1 MRPYKL
7 AILIF
12 LCSHLF
18 WTGCEKTMVDFD
30 NDALISIKTPS
41 INSNSYTS
49 IIATRKDASVEIS
62 LKYFDPG
69 LFYKERNYTVY
80 PDYFEVYLSKDEGAS
95 WEMIRTL
102 DSTFINKS
110 FIIPGLLNGNLY
122 YVYLK
127 ETFINTKST
136 KNTNVA
142 LFVPSAFK
150 PTYSLILTD
159 YYDNDLYSFDWNS
172 SDNNIVY
179 ATTYYEFKPGYAAAS
194 VFISR
199 SDNEQQLVD
208 INAWFPHFN
217 EDGTKISFSSDKG
230 EKFDGKLMPEHIA
243 IYDINTKTTN
253 RITSGYSVNRYPVW
267 SPDNSQIAFSYSEKS
282 DESLRIALLNS
293 DTHIQKILQTESVL
307 NQNILSYSQIRPTWS
322 ADGKYIYFTLWYSTD
337 SNIYPGLYD
346 IYRISTNGG
355 IPEPVISSPWIECTP
370 VISPDDSKL
379 AFLTDFNGKLQIWV
393 YDYKNNK
400 FHQPFDN
407 DIYSFDEVWSQ
418 LKWKDNNT
426 ILFANRSGLYSISV
440 E

>member
-7 AILIF
+7 ATLIF
-12 LCSHLF
+12 LSSHLF
-18 WTGCEKTMVDFD
+18 WTGCEKTMVDFN
-30 NDALISIKTPS
+30 NDALVSIKTPS
-41 INSNSYTS
+41 INANSYTS

-69 LFYKERNYTVY
+69 LFYKERNYAVY
-80 PDYFEVYLSKDEGAS
+80 PDYYEVYLSKDEGAS

-102 DSTFINKS
+102 DTTFINKS
-110 FIIPGLLNGNLY
+110 FIIPGLINGNLY

-127 ETFINTKST
+127 ETYSNTKST

-159 YYDNDLYSFDWNS
+159 YSDNDLYSFDWNS
-172 SDNNIVY
+172 SNNNIVY

-194 VFISR
+194 VFIST

-217 EDGTKISFSSDKG
+217 KDGTKISYSSDKG
-230 EKFDGKLMPEHIA
+230 EIFDGKLMPEHIA
-243 IYDINTKTTN
+243 IYDVNTKTTN

-267 SPDNSQIAFSYSEKS
+267 SPDNSHIAFSNSEIS
-282 DESLRIALLNS
+282 DESMRIALLNS
-293 DTHIQKILQTESVL
+293 DAHTQKILQTESGL

-322 ADGKYIYFTLWYSTD
+322 ADGKYIYFTLWFSTD
-337 SNIYPGLYD
+337 SNINPGLYD
-346 IYRISTNGG
+346 IFRISTKGG
-355 IPEPVISSPWIECTP
+355 IPEPVLNSPWIECTP
-370 VISPDDSKL
+370 VISPDNSEL

-393 YDYKNNK
+393 YDYANNK
-400 FHQPFDN
+400 LKQPFDT
-407 DIYSFDEVWSQ
+407 DIYSFEEVWSQ

-426 ILFANRSGLYSISV
+426 ILFANRYGLYSISV